1 MLKNN
6 FKKFFNSENN
16 YNNNN
21 FNLIN
26 NLNDPDNEFNLD
38 KEIKIISK
46 ENETISIDESKLK
59 REKIL

>member
-1 MLKNN
+1 LLKNN